1 MEEVRRYCIAL
12 RVCVA
17 CVMDVCAV
25 CVPVVCCVGI
35 EIDRTHTRESRR
47 RLLHG
52 VVCEYCGVERESGTR
67 REEEPNVRTECCV
80 LCRQTQNAGA

>member
-25 CVPVVCCVGI
+25 CAFVCCVGI

-52 VVCEYCGVERESGTR
+52 VVCEYCGVEREWNQARGGTER
-67 REEEPNVRTECCV
+67 QNRVSTV